1 MKNLIAAILAALL
14 SVPLL
19 SAGEWTTL
27 FDGGST
33 EALMNPYDWGEVSV
47 EDGEL
52 HLKADRKFFLCSRD
66 SYSDFVFEGEVLL
79 PAGPANSGFM
89 FRAKRAKNS
98 VIGYQAEVDGAARAW
113 SGGLYGEA
121 LGAWKFQPR
130 TPNDSPSGQAFRS
143 ATAGSFKRDNWN
155 KYRIEASG
163 ERLRIAVNG
172 VVTTDY
178 FDDELQSGVVALQ
191 HHGERGQ
198 IYRFRNVRIKE
209 QDAPWLFGSEMQ
221 LVFDHNLNDLQIKDS
236 WKATDLSAWKA
247 EKVAGSGVLN
257 LHKRSDYK
265 PAVRSPESILWLAED
280 GPDSFVF
287 DAIVKSTE
295 ESHAHRDICLFFGRQ
310 DDEHFY
316 YAHLA
321 EQADAHA
328 HSIFVV
334 DGADRKSIASK
345 RSDGI
350 EWGGDWHRVR
360 VERDASSGAIR
371 VYFDDLATPVME
383 ASDKRFIGG
392 GVGIGSFDNTAL
404 FDDLRLVEV
413 E

>member
-1 MKNLIAAILAALL
+1 MKYLITAVSLALL
-14 SVPLL
+14 GVPQIN
-19 SAGEWTTL
+19 AGEWTSL

-33 EALMNPYDWGEVSV
+33 EALVNPYDWGEVSV
-47 EDGEL
+47 EGGEL
-52 HLKADRKFFLCSRD
+52 LLKADRKFFLCSRD
-66 SYSDFVFEGEVLL
+66 SYSDFVFEAEVLL
-79 PAGPANSGFM
+79 PTGPANSGFM
-89 FRAKRAKNS
+89 FRAKSAQNS
-98 VIGYQAEVDGAARAW
+98 VTGYQAEVDGDARAW
-113 SGGLYGEA
+113 SGGIYGEGI
-121 LGAWKFQPR
+121 GASKFQPR
-130 TPNDSPSGQAFRS
+130 KPNDSPAGQAFRT
-143 ATAGSFKRDNWN
+143 ATAGSFKRDDWN

-163 ERLRIAVNG
+163 ERLRITVNG
-172 VVTTDY
+172 VVASDY
-178 FDDELQSGVVALQ
+178 FDEELSSGVVALQ

-198 IYRFRNVRIKE
+198 VYRFRNVRIKE
-209 QDAPWLFGSEMQ
+209 KESPWLFGSEMK
-221 LVFDHNLNDLQIKDS
+221 LVFDYDCNDLKIRDE
-236 WKATDLSAWKA
+236 WKATDPSAWRT

-265 PAVRSPESILWLAED
+265 PAVRSPESILWLAQD

-310 DDEHFY
+310 DAEHFY
-316 YAHLA
+316 YVHLA

-328 HSIFVV
+328 HSIFAV
-334 DGADRKSIASK
+334 DGAARKSIAAT
-345 RSDGI
+345 RGDGI
-350 EWGGDWHRVR
+350 AWGDDWHRVR
-360 VERDASSGAIR
+360 VERDAASGAIR
-371 VYFDDLATPVME
+371 VYFDDLATPIME